1 MPSYGEFIDKATEL
15 IEAGQF
21 VDRRGWVPATSGN
34 LSARLSDGSVAITV
48 SGIHKGHLGLDD
60 IMLIDSE
67 GKSLDDKKP
76 SAETQLH
83 LSLYKRFPEVKA
95 VLHPHSI
102 NATLV
107 SRFFDEQVVLKDY
120 ELLKAL
126 RGINTHET
134 RITIPIFS
142 NDQNIPRLAS
152 KIDYYLDQHDS
163 VYGYVIAAH
172 GFYTW
177 GTSVKEALR
186 HVEALEFL
194 FDCEMRIYGAKAR

>member
-15 IEAGQF
+15 IEAAQF
-21 VDRRGWVPATSGN
+21 IDRRGWVPATSGN

-83 LSLYKRFPEVKA
+83 LSLYKRFPGVKA

-107 SRFFDEQVVLKDY
+107 SRFFDEKVVLKDY